1 MVTAVQHVR
10 RMRGGAQAQLMRC
23 SDGRLYVVK
32 FRNNPQSV
40 RVLAN
45 EFLVT
50 HLAERIGLPVAPVAV
65 VEVGGWL
72 IEHSPEMT
80 VQLAAKTIPCEP
92 GLSFGSQYCVPPC
105 EGQSFDWLPQTQLD
119 RVRNLGAFAGALA
132 LDKWTCNADSRQAVF
147 WRKARERK
155 YTATFIDH
163 GYCFNAGEWTF
174 PDSPLRGTYGWNDVY
189 ADVRGWES
197 FEPWVTKIEE
207 LDEAALMSL
216 GETLPPEWYG
226 GDWDE
231 LAKLL
236 TTLAKRRTRVRELID
251 EFRRST
257 RNPFPN
263 WREC

>member
-1 MVTAVQHVR
+1 
-10 RMRGGAQAQLMRC
+10 
-23 SDGRLYVVK
+23 
-32 FRNNPQSV
+32 
-40 RVLAN
+40 VLAN
-45 EFLVT
+45 EFLVAR
-50 HLAERIGLPVAPVAV
+50 LAERIGLPVPSIAV

-80 VQLAAKTIPCEP
+80 IQLAGKTIPCEP

-197 FEPWVTKIEE
+197 FEPWVTKIEK
-207 LDEAALMSL
+207 LDEEALMSL
-216 GETLPPEWYG
+216 GGTLPPEWYG

-231 LAKLL
+231 LEKLL
-236 TTLAKRRTRVRELID
+236 STLAKRRSRVRELID
-251 EFRRST
+251 AFRCST